1 MKLNFFYFCVGLHVL
16 AVFYLKP
23 QLLINQSAFKF
34 MVTIAA
40 AAFVM
45 GIVVHV
51 VTDTSDSVVGAL
63 FAPFAMLGYFWL
75 LRRLYLKWVGREL
88 SVAAI
93 DRATLFKTG
102 PAEVRIFTLAFVFG
116 SILIFVAT
124 VAASEQLSRRGW

>member
-1 MKLNFFYFCVGLHVL
+1 MKLDFFYFCVGFYVL
-16 AVFYLKP
+16 AVFFVKP
-23 QLLINQSAFKF
+23 ELLLNQFAFKF
-34 MVTIAA
+34 MATIAA

-75 LRRLYLKWVGREL
+75 LRRLYLKWVGREP
-88 SVAAI
+88 SIAAI
-93 DRATLFKTG
+93 NRATLWKTG

-116 SILIFVAT
+116 SILMFFAT
-124 VAASEQLSRRGW
+124 VAASEQFSRHGW

>member
-1 MKLNFFYFCVGLHVL
+1 MKLDFFYFCVGLYVL
-16 AVFYLKP
+16 AVFFVKP
-23 QLLINQSAFKF
+23 QLLLDQFAFKF
-34 MVTIAA
+34 MVTTA

-75 LRRLYLKWVGREL
+75 IRRLYLKWVGREL

-102 PAEVRIFTLAFVFG
+102 PTEVRIFTLAFVFG
-116 SILIFVAT
+116 SILIFFAT
-124 VAASEQLSRRGW
+124 VAASEQFSRRGW

>member
-1 MKLNFFYFCVGLHVL
+1 MKLDFFYFCVGLYAL
-16 AVFYLKP
+16 AVFFVKP
-23 QLLINQSAFKF
+23 QLLVNQFALKF

-45 GIVVHV
+45 GIVLHV

-63 FAPFAMLGYFWL
+63 FAPFAVLGYFWL
-75 LRRLYLKWVGREL
+75 LRRLYLKWVGREP
-88 SVAAI
+88 SIAAI
-93 DRATLFKTG
+93 VRATLWKTG
-102 PAEVRIFTLAFVFG
+102 PAEVRILTLAFVFG